1 MIKVLF
7 FSAVLLCCLLMFT
20 LRREYKVGLLFL
32 GTMIFT
38 PVYIP
43 FLPFR
48 SANAILIVV
57 FLISEFRNI
66 KIYIRTLKTTLLWR
80 LMGIVLFLTILTIYN
95 SPHLSSV
102 VELRSFLQSELLF
115 KYFAICYAF
124 LICRN
129 VLNVS
134 KFIKIS
140 QIGIIILTLFGIVN
154 LVSMRSDVLSILME
168 GMTAGVVAEGED
180 IGEKFVE
187 LDRFRVQ
194 ALFANPFDYGYICVL
209 TFLFHLYAFT
219 CKMETKKVF
228 LLVTSCC
235 LFGIILCGCRTLSF
249 VFVISFI
256 VFCLFAYK
264 LKKFIGLSMIGVI
277 LLLIS
282 IPYIPALE
290 EKVNYMFSVFD
301 KNSQVGGSSLEMR
314 SIQYAAV
321 LSHVANNPVLGC
333 GYNYFHKDFGWG
345 EGKKYLKDDRLF
357 GLEGVHLNYILERG
371 FLGFALYLLFYII
384 ILSYLWKLRRVNKN
398 VSGLGLS
405 ILVAY
410 LSFSFMTGELKSV
423 YLPLL
428 IMGLAI
434 GIMETKKSQL
444 IPPIEWIIS
453 VINQVFASF
462 SCKTI
467 KLARV
472 CC

>member
-43 FLPFR
+43 FLPFS
-48 SANAILIVV
+48 SANAILVV
-57 FLISEFRNI
+57 SFILSEFRNI
-66 KIYIRTLKTTLLWR
+66 RFYIRTLKTSLLWK
-80 LMGIVLFLTILTIYN
+80 LMGIVVVLSFITIIN
-95 SPHLSSV
+95 SPHLRSAV
-102 VELRSFLQSELLF
+102 DLRSFLQNELLF
-115 KYFAICYAF
+115 KYFAICYSF
-124 LICRN
+124 IICRET
-129 VLNVS
+129 LDIS
-134 KFIKIS
+134 KFLKIS
-140 QIGIIILTLFGIVN
+140 LIGILVLTLFGVYNYIN
-154 LVSMRSDVLSILME
+154 TSSDVLSILME

-180 IGEKFVE
+180 IGEKFVD
-187 LDRFRVQ
+187 LDRYRVQ

-228 LLVTSCC
+228 VLVTLCC
-235 LFGIILCGCRTLSF
+235 SFGIILCGCRTILF
-249 VFVISFI
+249 VFVTSFI
-256 VFCLFAYK
+256 VYCLMVFRI
-264 LKKFIGLSMIGVI
+264 KKFIGVLMIGVVI
-277 LLLIS
+277 TLLS
-282 IPYIPALE
+282 IPYVPALE

-301 KNSQVGGSSLEMR
+301 KNSEVGGSSLEMR

-333 GYNYFHKDFGWG
+333 GYNYFHKDLGWG

-371 FLGFALYLLFYII
+371 FLGFAIYLLIYII
-384 ILSYLWKLRRVNKN
+384 IISYFWKLRRVNKN

-410 LSFSFMTGELKSV
+410 LSFSFMTGELGSV
-423 YLPLL
+423 YPTLL
-428 IMGLAI
+428 LTGMTIGL
-434 GIMETKKSQL
+434 METKKSQS
-444 IPPIEWIIS
+444 PPH
-453 VINQVFASF
+453 
-462 SCKTI
+462 
-467 KLARV
+467 
-472 CC
+472 